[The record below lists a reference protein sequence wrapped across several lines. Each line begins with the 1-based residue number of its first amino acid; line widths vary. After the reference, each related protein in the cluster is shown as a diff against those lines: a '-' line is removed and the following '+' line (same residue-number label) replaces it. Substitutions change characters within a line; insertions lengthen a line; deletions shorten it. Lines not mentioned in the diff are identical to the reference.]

1 MLNVFLLGITS
12 FLTDLSSEMI
22 YPLVPLYLTIQLG
35 ATPVIVGIIEG
46 IAESLASILKVFSG
60 SVSDRINK
68 RKPLVIIGYSCSSI
82 GKLFFYVS
90 NSWLYV
96 LIGRIVDRFG
106 KGIRTAPRD
115 ALISESIE
123 QKNRGKAFGFHRA
136 LDTLGAV
143 FGVIATYYLFFKIST
158 TASTVV
164 YKKIFL
170 YSLIPAVLGIFVLF
184 YTRETCNG
192 KCQKKQRFSL
202 KGLVSKI
209 HTLPLKLKYFLIISF
224 LFNLGNSSN
233 QFLLLRANN
242 LGFTAVTVILL
253 YLVYN
258 ISYTLFSY
266 PAGKIS
272 DILGRKSLIVIG
284 YFIYGIVYLGFAVI
298 KSPGLLWL
306 LFILYGIYMGL
317 TEGVEKAFVAD
328 NSPQET
334 RATLLGMH
342 ATLVGIGLLPA
353 SIIAGFLWKI
363 LGPSAT
369 FYFGAITGILSGFA
383 FLLLI

>member
-306 LFILYGIYMGL
+306 LSILYGIYMGL